1 MSNLEF
7 NDVELNNSLN
17 TNFKK
22 AYINNASG
30 RLIIGWS
37 KPDSLVWLILF
48 GPFFYWSKNI
58 KLLGA
63 ITFIPYFAVV
73 VNCLDWLIGRG
84 IDPFVSLW
92 AIIYTMLLIGAK
104 KRILKKALKSN
115 TDIAVISSGENLILS
130 KLFQRDKIIEIG
142 FKEFL
147 KKQQAEV
154 ASEQKKQ
161 DEDEI
166 ARKKNR
172 LVEEILKIHKKS
184 IINEKQKFDFVDEE
198 GFGIYPSGAKI
209 LWNVADYEILKLKEQ
224 AEHIK
229 TKSDISLIE
238 GRLEKYKLD
247 SIGSNKRTL
256 MKDGETISINLDKEI
271 IKIKAITVMQTTEN
285 QVTTKAEKVTTQYN
299 TTGINVANVT
309 SIGNMPIGLS
319 TSKTT
324 SETKVQQERGYVEL
338 LVKIELNDRRKF
350 SLRNKYPYTGND
362 LDVSYFR
369 FIELKNYINEI
380 L

>member
-1 MSNLEF
+1 M
-7 NDVELNNSLN
+7 
-17 TNFKK
+17 
-22 AYINNASG
+22 
-30 RLIIGWS
+30 
-37 KPDSLVWLILF
+37 
-48 GPFFYWSKNI
+48 
-58 KLLGA
+58 
-63 ITFIPYFAVV
+63 
-73 VNCLDWLIGRG
+73 
-84 IDPFVSLW
+84 
-92 AIIYTMLLIGAK
+92 
-104 KRILKKALKSN
+104 
-115 TDIAVISSGENLILS
+115 
-130 KLFQRDKIIEIG
+130 
-142 FKEFL
+142 
-147 KKQQAEV
+147 
-154 ASEQKKQ
+154 
-161 DEDEI
+161 
-166 ARKKNR
+166 
-172 LVEEILKIHKKS
+172 
-184 IINEKQKFDFVDEE
+184 DEE

-324 SETKVQQERGYVEL
+324 SETKVQQERGYFEL